1 MSSVRVNISL
11 PEDTYSELKQEVPP
25 RQRSKFVTLAIR
37 KLIGERRNERLAREY
52 REAATEGLEAYKDM
66 EGTLNDGL

>member
-11 PEDTYSELKQEVPP
+11 PEGTYSELKQEVPP
-25 RQRSKFVTLAIR
+25 RERSKFVALAI
-37 KLIGERRNERLAREY
+37 KMFINERRKERLAREY
-52 REAATEGLEAYKDM
+52 REAAKENIEAYKDM

>member
-11 PEDTYSELKQEVPP
+11 PEGTYSELKQEVPP
-25 RQRSKFVTLAIR
+25 RERSKFVTLAIK
-37 KLIGERRNERLAREY
+37 KLISERRNERLAREY
-52 REAATEGLEAYKDM
+52 REAAKESMETYKDM

>member
-11 PEDTYSELKQEVPP
+11 PEGTFSELKQEVPT
-25 RQRSKFVTLAIR
+25 RERSKFITLAIKMLISKRR
-37 KLIGERRNERLAREY
+37 KERLAQEY
-52 REAATEGLEAYKDM
+52 CEAAKESMEAYKDM